1 MTPLTAFI
9 GIFVL
14 AIIAGFLLGS
24 IPLSPRLAVAS
35 IVVALVGTV
44 LNVIL
49 FVGSQLGDPLVGPD
63 GMRHRALA
71 DMWVLWFGLIA
82 APIGAWHLVDSWAR
96 RFTETPHTA
105 RGWRSIAAEG
115 IFLSRLLI
123 IAAPSIVAL
132 GVIASGVQVIGA
144 AEIPGFLILF
154 SLLLVGALA
163 PLFVVWRTAV
173 HWRNSTRA
181 ERQT

>member
-9 GIFVL
+9 GIFIL
-14 AIIAGFLLGS
+14 AIIAGFLLGA
-24 IPLSPRLAVAS
+24 IPISPRLAVAS
-35 IVVALVGTV
+35 IVVALLGTV

-63 GMRHRALA
+63 GMRHRTVAAMLVF
-71 DMWVLWFGLIA
+71 WLGLIA

-105 RGWRSIAAEG
+105 RGWRSTAAEG
-115 IFLSRLLI
+115 LFLSRLLI
-123 IAAPSIVAL
+123 IAAPSVGAL
-132 GVIASGVQVIGA
+132 GVVASGVQVIDA
-144 AEIPGFLILF
+144 AETPVFLILF
-154 SLLLVGALA
+154 SLLLIGALA
-163 PLFVVWRTAV
+163 PLLVVWRTAV

-181 ERQT
+181 ERRT